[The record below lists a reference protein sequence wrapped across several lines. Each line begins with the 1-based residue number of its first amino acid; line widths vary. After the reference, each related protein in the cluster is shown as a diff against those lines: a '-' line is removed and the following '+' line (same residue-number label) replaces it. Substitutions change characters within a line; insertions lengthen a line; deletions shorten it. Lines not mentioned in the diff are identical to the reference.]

1 MTALMAGVLRNG
13 RCNLAK
19 KKRADETTHMTLAPR
34 TVDEAVE
41 ALLKTP
47 PPHADNG
54 TRKGRLQDAQKRAV
68 KRAKRERR

>member
-1 MTALMAGVLRNG
+1 MAGVLRNG

-19 KKRADETTHMTLAPR
+19 KKRADETTHVTLAPR
-34 TVDEAVE
+34 RVDAVE